1 MGRISLTQD
10 QVHVVIKVSQER
22 RREIDNF
29 IDVLGQRVNAEETYA
44 KSVEEMAKAA
54 DRIRQGEER
63 YRWGN
68 VVFRRW
74 GSRALSSIV

>member
-44 KSVEEMAKAA
+44 KCVEEMAKAA

-63 YRWGN
+63 YGWSN

-74 GSRALSSIV
+74 GSRALSLIV